1 MVTGRCLSVSFV
13 VGLLNTEYTV
23 FGFRKVNITAGTDHI
38 SRRFPQHIHSP
49 NIRYSRQYGADRSTV
64 PILGGTMDNR
74 PNPIRGPSTCKTDD
88 TMEVT
93 NPAEF
98 LRNERGVFEV
108 ISPYGHV
115 FSVTCRFGSRM
126 NVREIS
132 EPKSIENQQRLTWK
146 IRRVNSNVA

>member
-1 MVTGRCLSVSFV
+1 MVTGRCL
-13 VGLLNTEYTV
+13 EYTV
-23 FGFRKVNITAGTDHI
+23 FGFRKVNITARNRSHFPPI
-38 SRRFPQHIHSP
+38 STAYSQPQYQILQTA
-49 NIRYSRQYGADRSTV
+49 RSRPPYCCSSRG
-64 PILGGTMDNR
+64 GGTMDNR

-115 FSVTCRFGSRM
+115 FSVT
-126 NVREIS
+126 
-132 EPKSIENQQRLTWK
+132 
-146 IRRVNSNVA
+146 

>member
-1 MVTGRCLSVSFV
+1 
-13 VGLLNTEYTV
+13 
-23 FGFRKVNITAGTDHI
+23 
-38 SRRFPQHIHSP
+38 
-49 NIRYSRQYGADRSTV
+49 
-64 PILGGTMDNR
+64 MDNR
-74 PNPIRGPSTCKTDD
+74 PNPIRGLSTSKTDD
-88 TMEVT
+88 TTEVT

-108 ISPYGHV
+108 ISPSGHV

-126 NVREIS
+126 NIREIS

>member
-1 MVTGRCLSVSFV
+1 MTGRCL
-13 VGLLNTEYTV
+13 EYTV
-23 FGFRKVNITAGTDHI
+23 FGFRKVNITARNRSHFPPI
-38 SRRFPQHIHSP
+38 STAYSQPQYQILQTA
-49 NIRYSRQYGADRSTV
+49 RSRPPYCCSSR
-64 PILGGTMDNR
+64 GGTMDNR

-126 NVREIS
+126 NIREIS

>member
-1 MVTGRCLSVSFV
+1 MPRIHRIRISQGQHNGPEPITFPADFHSIFTAAISDTPDSAEPTA
-13 VGLLNTEYTV
+13 LLLQ
-23 FGFRKVNITAGTDHI
+23 FSG
-38 SRRFPQHIHSP
+38 
-49 NIRYSRQYGADRSTV
+49 
-64 PILGGTMDNR
+64 GGTMDNR

-126 NVREIS
+126 NIREIS